1 MIATWG
7 QGVAFPAE
15 QLASAVRVEAVD
27 LVDDGHGCDGGVVGA
42 GEQVPCRREL
52 APLRYPQGQGVEHD
66 DLGLVIA
73 GQAGLVNDGFEVG
86 IVAVRRGGEQRA
98 SRTSPAT

>member
-1 MIATWG
+1 
-7 QGVAFPAE
+7 
-15 QLASAVRVEAVD
+15 VRVEAVD
-27 LVDDGHGCDGGVVGA
+27 LVDDVHGREGSVVGG
-42 GEQVPCRREL
+42 GEQLLRRREL
-52 APLRYPQGQGVEHD
+52 APLRYPEGQGVEHD
-66 DLGLVIA
+66 DPGLVIA